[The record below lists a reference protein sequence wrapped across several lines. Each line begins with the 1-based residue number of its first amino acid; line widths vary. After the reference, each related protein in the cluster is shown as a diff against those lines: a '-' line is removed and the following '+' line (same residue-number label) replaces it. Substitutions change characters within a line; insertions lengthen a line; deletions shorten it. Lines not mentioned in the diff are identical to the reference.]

1 MGLIAISWSA
11 GGRRLFTFVAQGPL
25 DEILPGTAI
34 DENIMTYPNDPNSG
48 SDGNWSNQAPPMTP
62 DQARARA
69 KAEKVYRKATR
80 PFYKKK
86 RVILPVAAV
95 VLLIIIISV
104 SAGNGGSPV
113 TAKGC
118 AASYPD
124 KQASD
129 VCADGNGT
137 VTLSNGLAVTAK
149 PFTLVNDEIGG
160 KSLCS
165 DVTIV
170 NISNKSQDYNV
181 FDFKVQTP
189 SGDVGSTSA
198 QSFAGTLDSGT
209 LVTGGRK
216 AGKVC
221 SNNTGAKG
229 QYVFIYK
236 PNAFESDRGI
246 WLFTV

>member
-1 MGLIAISWSA
+1 
-11 GGRRLFTFVAQGPL
+11 
-25 DEILPGTAI
+25 
-34 DENIMTYPNDPNSG
+34 
-48 SDGNWSNQAPPMTP
+48 
-62 DQARARA
+62 
-69 KAEKVYRKATR
+69 
-80 PFYKKK
+80 
-86 RVILPVAAV
+86 
-95 VLLIIIISV
+95 
-104 SAGNGGSPV
+104 
-113 TAKGC
+113 
-118 AASYPD
+118 
-124 KQASD
+124 
-129 VCADGNGT
+129 
-137 VTLSNGLAVTAK
+137 
-149 PFTLVNDEIGG
+149 
-160 KSLCS
+160 LCS